1 MKSVRPLLA
10 TLILLLGTLTS
21 PAPADP
27 SSPHL
32 DPKQLTK
39 QLTTLKQQHKARALV
54 AKVLQGDREVLSL
67 PLGDSMTGV
76 PATTDMHLRIGGI
89 SQTFTGTLVMMLVE
103 RGQLHLHDTIAQ
115 WLPKLPAADKVTVEM
130 LLKNTSG
137 YKDYVTDEAFLH
149 DVTADPFRAFTLDQ
163 LIRYAVA
170 DGKLEFE
177 PGSKQHYSHTNF
189 SILAEV
195 IEKATGKSTADH
207 YRDLIFKPLGLQHT
221 GYMHNADLPYP
232 VLHAYSSDRNIY
244 EDATFWDPTWPG
256 ESGPLYSTLPDL
268 ARWLRVHGKGTLL
281 KPQSFQTLLS
291 RPEGAG
297 RPDLYM
303 ASGFV
308 VSNGWYFQNP
318 SFNGYSGAYGYL
330 PSKDLTLIIFTTQ
343 SPDPNS
349 NAAAFP
355 IMRELIKT
363 ITPEQTLVLP

>member
-1 MKSVRPLLA
+1 MKSVLTLVAALL
-10 TLILLLGTLTS
+10 LLLGA

-27 SSPHL
+27 GSPHL
-32 DPKQLTK
+32 DPTQLTQ
-39 QLTTLKQQHKARALV
+39 QLTALKQRHKVRALV
-54 AKVLQGDREVLSL
+54 AKVMQGDREVLSL
-67 PLGDSMTGV
+67 ALGDSMTGV

-103 RGQLHLHDTIAQ
+103 RGRLHLHDTIAQ
-115 WLPKLPAADKVTVEM
+115 WLPHLPAADKVTVEM

-137 YKDYVTDEAFLH
+137 YRDYVTDKAFLK
-149 DVTADPFRAFTLDQ
+149 DLNADPFRAFTLHQ
-163 LIRYAVA
+163 LIHYAVA

-195 IEKATGKSTADH
+195 IEKATGTSTEEL
-207 YRDLIFKPLGLQHT
+207 YRHLIFQPLGLEHT

-232 VLHAYSSDRNIY
+232 VLHAYSSDRDVY

-268 ARWLRVHGKGTLL
+268 ARWLRIHGKGTLL

-291 RPEGAG
+291 RPDGAG
-297 RPDLYM
+297 SPDLYM

-343 SPDPNS
+343 SPDPTS
-349 NAAAFP
+349 SAAAFP

-363 ITPEQTLVLP
+363 ITPEQTLILP